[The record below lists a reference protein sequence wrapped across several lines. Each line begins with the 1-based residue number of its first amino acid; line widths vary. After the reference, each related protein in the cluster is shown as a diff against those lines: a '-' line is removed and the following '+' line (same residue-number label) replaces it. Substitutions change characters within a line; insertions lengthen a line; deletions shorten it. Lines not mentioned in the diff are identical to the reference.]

1 METCFDTFCDFCEF
15 LGVLFL
21 MLFFEAHFF
30 EFEEFRAELF
40 WGPGLT
46 RETTSPA
53 KDRMVETKN
62 EIGRI
67 S

>member
-1 METCFDTFCDFCEF
+1 VFRGAVFDAVF
-15 LGVLFL
+15 GS
-21 MLFFEAHFF
+21 AFF

-40 WGPGLT
+40 WGPALT

-62 EIGRI
+62 EKSRKR
-67 S
+67 